1 MTPPVRSRGAFMR
14 DKIIHF
20 IGGAVAAGAI
30 IAVGGGSIAAFIC
43 ALCVGIGKE
52 AIDAT
57 GRGHVEALDAMA
69 TAAGG
74 LLVAIAAS

>member
-1 MTPPVRSRGAFMR
+1 MR
-14 DKIIHF
+14 DKVIHF
-20 IGGAVAAGAI
+20 IGGAVIAGAV
-30 IAVGGGSIAAFIC
+30 IAVGGGSVAAFIA
-43 ALCVGIGKE
+43 ALCSGLAKE

-74 LLVAIAAS
+74 LFVAIAAF

>member
-1 MTPPVRSRGAFMR
+1 MR

-20 IGGAVAAGAI
+20 IGGAVAAGAV
-30 IAVGGGSIAAFIC
+30 IAVGGGGGAAFLC
-43 ALCVGIGKE
+43 ALCFGIGKE

-57 GRGHVEALDAMA
+57 GRGHVEALDVLA
-69 TAAGG
+69 TGAGG